1 MLTKAD
7 SPTIPDVARI
17 TRPAPL
23 LLRGATIFAGD
34 ALTVL
39 RRLPSESVRCIVTS
53 PPYWG
58 LRDYG
63 YDEQIGLEAT
73 LSQFLHR
80 LVAVFAESKR
90 VLTDDGTL
98 WLNIGDSYTSGN
110 RGLILFLD
118 RAPWASLA
126 RRRTDNMSESN
137 SILIMWHWLRY
148 VCRDRTV
155 M

>member
-7 SPTIPDVARI
+7 SPTTPDVARI

-23 LLRGATIFAGD
+23 VLRGATIFAGD

-73 LSQFLHR
+73 LSQFLHPDYVALAALR
-80 LVAVFAESKR
+80 LQ
-90 VLTDDGTL
+90 GQ
-98 WLNIGDSYTSGN
+98 N
-110 RGLILFLD
+110 
-118 RAPWASLA
+118 
-126 RRRTDNMSESN
+126 SN
-137 SILIMWHWLRY
+137 VIKIAA
-148 VCRDRTV
+148 T
-155 M
+155 